1 MANWNGLQM
10 TTKGIAL
17 QAKVEAGEPLVIT
30 KIKLGSGVLPEHTNI
45 KDLTDLVEPKQNLG
59 VTSKETTA
67 EYCKVKAVLSNSGLP
82 TGYYVRELGVFAK
95 DPQEGDILYMY
106 TTDGAPDYLPAGGG
120 NTAISQEFCV
130 NIAISDTDN
139 IRVDIDSDGLVTV
152 GDVKTLIHQYAKVF
166 EAGEDISAK
175 SGIKIEVE

>member
-1 MANWNGLQM
+1 M
-10 TTKGIAL
+10 
-17 QAKVEAGEPLVIT
+17 
-30 KIKLGSGVLPEHTNI
+30 
-45 KDLTDLVEPKQNLG
+45 
-59 VTSKETTA
+59 
-67 EYCKVKAVLSNSGLP
+67 SNSGLP

-120 NTAISQEFCV
+120 STAISQEFCV

>member
-59 VTSKETTA
+59 VTSKETMA

-82 TGYYVRELGVFAK
+82 RATMSASW
-95 DPQEGDILYMY
+95 
-106 TTDGAPDYLPAGGG
+106 AYLPKTRKRG
-120 NTAISQEFCV
+120 TSCICILPTV
-130 NIAISDTDN
+130 HLTTCP
-139 IRVDIDSDGLVTV
+139 RVVAV
-152 GDVKTLIHQYAKVF
+152 QQ
-166 EAGEDISAK
+166 SAR
-175 SGIKIEVE
+175 SFASTSLSATQITSA